1 MPVTGFPCFHRFQ
14 ENVLQRIALIVEAA
28 DLDRVSLRQ
37 FIEIS
42 NFDGLRKNH
51 LDAMRSLVDSA
62 VTAEPL
68 GRFEETAILAAGFNL
83 QELAIGAPLLF
94 EIAVVRDAPV

>member
-1 MPVTGFPCFHRFQ
+1 
-14 ENVLQRIALIVEAA
+14 
-28 DLDRVSLRQ
+28 
-37 FIEIS
+37 
-42 NFDGLRKNH
+42 
-51 LDAMRSLVDSA
+51 MRSLVDSA

-94 EIAVVRDAPV
+94 EIAVVRDAPVFHDHHFIAAFLDIA